1 MSMLSD
7 LPSRIKHAREL
18 RNMTQQGFAELLGVT
33 QVTVA
38 RWESGVPMK
47 LETLARIAS
56 ATELPITWFFTDDD
70 VNDFPSKYYFLSID
84 SQRTIND
91 MIDFLFARE
100 RENRANRENELRQE
114 NR

>member
-1 MSMLSD
+1 M
-7 LPSRIKHAREL
+7 
-18 RNMTQQGFAELLGVT
+18 LGVT

-56 ATELPITWFFTDDD
+56 ATELPLAWFFTDDD
-70 VNDFPSKYYFLSID
+70 VNDFPSKYYFLSND

-91 MIDFLFARE
+91 MIDFLLARE
-100 RENRANRENELRQE
+100 CENSANREKDLRQE